1 MLKGLAI
8 GFTGAAVLGPIGII
22 IIQRTLR
29 GGWQTG
35 IASGLG
41 VALADGL
48 FGLIGGLG
56 LTAITS
62 FMVGQQTWLRL
73 IGGLILVIMGMNSLF
88 TKVNFRETK
97 EIETQK
103 LNYLGDFSSIF
114 LLTIS
119 NPMTI
124 LFFAGVY
131 SGIGLAGVEGGWVS
145 AVNFSLGVTL
155 GSLFLWIVLSSGVN
169 ILRSNFKKELLILF
183 SRLSGLI
190 IIILGIG
197 IVISSF
203 NR

>member
-1 MLKGLAI
+1 
-8 GFTGAAVLGPIGII
+8 
-22 IIQRTLR
+22 
-29 GGWQTG
+29 
-35 IASGLG
+35 
-41 VALADGL
+41 
-48 FGLIGGLG
+48 
-56 LTAITS
+56 
-62 FMVGQQTWLRL
+62 
-73 IGGLILVIMGMNSLF
+73 MGMNSLF